1 MVCSVEETK
10 VMENALVAG
19 VEKYVSFELADAGRG
34 EEQEYGVM
42 AGAYGAIE
50 AHLD

>member
-19 VEKYVSFELADAGRG
+19 VEKHVSVEVVDAGRG
-34 EEQEYGVM
+34 REQECGVM
-42 AGAYGAIE
+42 VDLYRATE
-50 AHLD
+50 VH